1 MSCSDKICRWN
12 VLGIQGALL
21 SLFLEPIY
29 LSSITLGMLFNDGHM
44 SRAMC
49 CRVDRNG
56 RPLTGL
62 PPGYRAQHPKLGCVT
77 RVTDTRSVDRSSP
90 LSVNWNMAD
99 NSVEV
104 TDATRGMTTRNT
116 ASRLCK
122 RSLFLSFS
130 RINCWKDIGQST
142 YRETKDSATKYGAA
156 KEVFESAMYKNGYGQ
171 WVRKPPE
178 VDLFYL

>member
-1 MSCSDKICRWN
+1 
-12 VLGIQGALL
+12 
-21 SLFLEPIY
+21 
-29 LSSITLGMLFNDGHM
+29 MLFNDGHM

-49 CRVDRNG
+49 CRVDRDD

-62 PPGYRAQHPKLGCVT
+62 LQGYRAQHLDLGCVT
-77 RVTDTRSVDRSSP
+77 RVTDTRTVDKSSP
-90 LSVNWNMAD
+90 ISVNWNIAD

-104 TDATRGMTTRNT
+104 TDGTRGRTTRNT

-122 RSLFLSFS
+122 RSLFLCFS
-130 RINCWKDIGQST
+130 RIKCWQDIGQST

-156 KEVFESAMYKNGYGQ
+156 KEVFKSAMYKNGYGQ
-171 WVRKPPE
+171 LVRKPLE